1 MRPHLSLPQPPAD
14 PVAALTACHDRI
26 RQYTS
31 GLERL
36 CALPSLRDPQVPP
49 AAAQAHR
56 YFSEGLPLHAAD
68 EDRSLGPRLM
78 KVAPEAAPLVGR
90 LAAEHVQ
97 IDAALEVLLPLLL
110 KLSEGGTVE
119 EEALRHASRQL
130 SSVLIPHILL
140 EEAELFPLC
149 ARLTVA
155 DREAFRE
162 ELVARR
168 NK

>member
-14 PVAALTACHDRI
+14 PVAALAACHDRI
-26 RQYTS
+26 RQYTL

-36 CALPSLRDPQVPP
+36 CALPSLRDPQVPA

-68 EDRSLGPRLM
+68 EDLSLGPRLM
-78 KVAPEAAPLVGR
+78 KVAPQAAPLLGR
-90 LAAEHVQ
+90 LVAEHVQ

-119 EEALRHASRQL
+119 EEALRQASRQL
-130 SSVLIPHILL
+130 SSVLIPHITL

-149 ARLTVA
+149 ARLTAA
-155 DREAFRE
+155 DREAFRD
-162 ELVARR
+162 ELLARR
-168 NK
+168 KR